1 MRSIVRSSA
10 PRAPGGVESWKRLTG
25 VLPVRRVRHNLV
37 PVDAQAKLFASS
49 KHHSGPPAFAHARG
63 TEILAAFM
71 VRGGHT
77 AMTIIHEPAAAR
89 TRRGVMNDPGLV
101 TLARGCRSAAANP

>member
-77 AMTIIHEPAAAR
+77 AMTIIH
-89 TRRGVMNDPGLV
+89 DPGV
-101 TLARGCRSAAANP
+101 AKGPDERWMQEARHARDAVVVQ